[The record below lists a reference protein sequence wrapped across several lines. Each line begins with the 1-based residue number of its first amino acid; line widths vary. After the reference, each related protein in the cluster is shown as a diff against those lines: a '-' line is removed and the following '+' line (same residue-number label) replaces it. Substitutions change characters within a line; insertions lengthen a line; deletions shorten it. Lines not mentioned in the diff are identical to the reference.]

1 MKEAYVKKYR
11 RKPLH
16 RKLVR
21 KRTIAR
27 SVLRNET
34 ELRSFSDFMRE
45 GRYNDDGDIHECHD
59 EDHRDG
65 YKAGVEFHMG
75 SGVYEENPHDRETHP
90 ACHASWNE
98 GFEQAGEDS

>member
-1 MKEAYVKKYR
+1 MEEAYTKKYR

-16 RKLVR
+16 RKIVR
-21 KRTIAR
+21 KRSIVKSR
-27 SVLRNET
+27 SVLRNGT
-34 ELRSFSDFMRE
+34 ELRSFKEFMQE
-45 GRYNDDGDIHECHD
+45 DSHKCYE

-75 SGVYEENPHDRETHP
+75 SGVHEENPHNQDTHP
-90 ACHASWNE
+90 ECHAAWKD